1 MIRNVLILTL
11 NDLAISFKN
20 KTIYLILFI
29 PFFVFFSLQL
39 VDSEIAEIK
48 NINIGLIKDEIYAPD
63 ILKAIKASP
72 GVFSVYHAAN
82 EEESRKWLKEK
93 NRRTIINI

>member
-1 MIRNVLILTL
+1 MMIRNVLILTL

-63 ILKAIKASP
+63 ILQAIEASP

-93 NRRTIINI
+93 K